1 MTNDER
7 TFRKAESTDAQ
18 ALLTLLKALGTETT
32 TFSISGEL
40 PVADEEAKEIEKI
53 NAGNDHVIII
63 ALAGD
68 QLVGLATITPTVD
81 TKAGE
86 IGVAVLK
93 KYWRQGIGLELMLS
107 ALDWAAIE
115 SSYNEISLTV
125 QKNNLGAVALY
136 QKIGFETITTS
147 HVENSVG
154 ELVEA
159 YEMAIALE

>member
-1 MTNDER
+1 M
-7 TFRKAESTDAQ
+7 
-18 ALLTLLKALGTETT
+18 
-32 TFSISGEL
+32 
-40 PVADEEAKEIEKI
+40 
-53 NAGNDHVIII
+53 III

-125 QKNNLGAVALY
+125 QKNNLGAVAFTKKSGL
-136 QKIGFETITTS
+136 KRSRPAMLKT
-147 HVENSVG
+147 V
-154 ELVEA
+154 LVSLLKP
-159 YEMAIALE
+159 MKWPLHWNNLLH